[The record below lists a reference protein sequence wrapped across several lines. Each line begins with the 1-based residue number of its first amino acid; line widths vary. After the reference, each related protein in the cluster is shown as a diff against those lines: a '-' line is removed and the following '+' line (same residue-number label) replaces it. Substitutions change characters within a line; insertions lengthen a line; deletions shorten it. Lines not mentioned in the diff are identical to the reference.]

1 MSEALA
7 VEPLGLAMRKP
18 AGSEWT
24 YADLAALPGDTRG
37 FEIVE
42 GGLLVAP
49 RPARPHQYAAL
60 ALAAEL
66 RAAVPEGFVV
76 LPEVDL
82 DLGRNVFEPDIV
94 VMHEAAYKREGPL
107 RAIDLA
113 LAVEVTSPSSR
124 SMDRIVKPAA
134 LAAAGVPSYWRVD
147 IEADPFVE
155 VYELD
160 AGAYKLAATVRAG
173 TPLPVERPFPVTIDP
188 AQLVR

>member
-24 YADLAALPGDTRG
+24 YA
-37 FEIVE
+37 
-42 GGLLVAP
+42 
-49 RPARPHQYAAL
+49 
-60 ALAAEL
+60 
-66 RAAVPEGFVV
+66 
-76 LPEVDL
+76 DL

-107 RAIDLA
+107 RAVDLA

-134 LAAAGVPSYWRVD
+134 LSAAGVPNYWRVD
-147 IEADPFVE
+147 IDGDPYIE
-155 VYELD
+155 IYELD
-160 AGAYKLAATVRAG
+160 AGAYKVAGIGRAAT
-173 TPLPVERPFPVTIDP
+173 PLRIGRPFELEIDP
-188 AQLVR
+188 AVLVR